1 MQNQDVY
8 KPKHKVRIV
17 TAASLFDGHDAAI
30 NIMRRIIQSTGVEV
44 IHLGHDRSVD
54 EVVNC
59 AIQEDAN
66 AIAMTSYQGGHN
78 EYFKY
83 MYDLLQ
89 EKGAGHIKIFGG
101 GGGVILEEE
110 IKDLMDYGITRIYS
124 PDDGREMGLQGMIND
139 LVQKADEVSADSTD
153 KGKIC
158 NEDGDWLFE
167 LGNDKVL
174 ENLKA
179 KDVNTIARLISLA
192 ENNQK
197 DFKEIFSYGEGEA
210 KDTIPVLGITGTGG
224 SGKSSL
230 VDELVRRF
238 LVDFKDKTLGII
250 SVDPSKRKTG
260 GALLGDRIRMNAINS
275 PRVYMRSLATRQS
288 NLALSKYVQDAVDV
302 LKAAHFDLIILETSG
317 IGQSDT
323 EILDHSD
330 ASLYVMTPEF
340 GAATQLEKIDMLDF
354 ADLVAINKFDK
365 RGALDALRDV
375 KKQYQRNHNLWDTD
389 LNQLPVYGTIASQF
403 NDPGMNVLYK
413 SIMDKIVEKTDTN
426 LKSDYTIS
434 DEMSEKIYIIP
445 PQRTRYL
452 SEIAENNRAYDTS
465 AKSQI
470 EVAQKLYG
478 IFQTILSVLNSSTE
492 DEANFLDKNG
502 LNEENILKTINTE
515 EKKDFISLLIKE
527 FDRVKMNLDPYNWE
541 KILEWNSTVQR
552 YKNEVYSFKVRDKEI
567 KIQTHTKSLSHLNIP
582 KVALPKYKAWGDLLK
597 WMLQENVPGQ
607 FPFTSGLY
615 PFKRTGEDP
624 TRMFA
629 GEGGP
634 ERTNRRFHY
643 VSHGLPAKRLSTAFD
658 SVTLYGNDPDYRP
671 DIYGKIGN
679 AGVSICCLDD
689 AKKLYSGFD
698 LADPMTSVS
707 MTINGPAPMLLG
719 FFMNTAIDQQCEK
732 YIKENGLE
740 EEVNS
745 KIDEIYMAKGTKRPT
760 YQGDLPEGNN
770 GLGLMLLGVTGD
782 MVLPKE
788 VYENIKYKTI
798 SVVRGT
804 VQADILKE
812 DQAQN
817 TCIFSTEFALR
828 LMGDVQEY
836 FIKNK
841 VRNFYS
847 VSISGYHIAEA
858 GANPITQLA
867 LTLSNGF
874 TYVEYYLSRG
884 MNINDFGPNL
894 SFFFSN
900 GIDPEYAVIGRV
912 ARRIWAKAMKEKYN
926 ANARAQMLKYH
937 IQTSG
942 RSLHAQEIDFNDIR
956 TTLQALYA
964 IYDNCN
970 SLHTNAY
977 DEAITTP
984 TEESVR
990 RAMAIQL
997 IINKE
1002 LGLAKNENPIQ
1013 GSFIIEELTDLVE
1026 EAVLLE
1032 FDRLTERGGV
1042 LGAME
1047 TMYQRSK
1054 IQEESLYYE
1063 TLKHNGKFP
1072 IIGVNTFLSSKG
1084 SPTVKPREVIRAT
1097 TEEKEYQINSLNNL
1111 HESYKGKSE
1120 KLLEELQT
1128 TAIHNN
1134 NMFECLMEVTKY
1146 CSLGQITDA
1155 LFEVGGQYRRNM

>member
-1 MQNQDVY
+1 MEKIEAY
-8 KPKHKVRIV
+8 KPKNKVRIV

-30 NIMRRIIQSTGVEV
+30 NIMRRIIQSTGCEV
-44 IHLGHDRSVD
+44 IHLGHDRSVE

-59 AIQEDAN
+59 AIQEDVQ
-66 AIAMTSYQGGHN
+66 AIAMTSYQGGHT
-78 EYFKY
+78 EYLKY
-83 MYDLLQ
+83 MHDLLK
-89 EKGAGHIKIFGG
+89 EKGAGHIKIFAGG
-101 GGGVILEEE
+101 GGTILPEE
-110 IKDLMDYGITRIYS
+110 IKELEAYGIERIYH
-124 PDDGREMGLQGMIND
+124 PDDGRSMGLQGMIND
-139 LVQKADEVSADSTD
+139 LVQRADYPVGNELNGEVKNIANKNPT
-153 KGKIC
+153 
-158 NEDGDWLFE
+158 E
-167 LGNDKVL
+167 
-174 ENLKA
+174 
-179 KDVNTIARLISLA
+179 IARLISAA
-192 ENNQK
+192 EN
-197 DFKEIFSYGEGEA
+197 FPESAEKELNEIHQLAS
-210 KDTIPVLGITGTGG
+210 KVDTPILGITGTGG
-224 SGKSSL
+224 AGKSSL

-238 LVDFKDKTLGII
+238 LVDFEDKKIAI
-250 SVDPSKRKTG
+250 VSVDPSKRKTG
-260 GALLGDRIRMNAINS
+260 GALLGDRIRMNAINND
-275 PRVYMRSLATRQS
+275 RVYMRSLATRQS
-288 NLALSKYVQDAVDV
+288 NLALSKHVAEALEI
-302 LKAAHFDLIILETSG
+302 LKAANFDLIILETSG

-323 EILDHSD
+323 EIMDHSD
-330 ASLYVMTPEF
+330 VSLYVMTPEF

-354 ADLVAINKFDK
+354 ADIVALNKFDK
-365 RGALDALRDV
+365 RGALDAIRDV
-375 KKQYQRNHNLWDTD
+375 KKQYVRNHQLWEVDTD
-389 LNQLPVYGTIASQF
+389 DLPVFGTIASQF
-403 NDPGMNVLYK
+403 NDPGMNSLYK
-413 SIMDKIVEKTDTN
+413 AVMDEIVEKTAGKD
-426 LKSDYTIS
+426 LVSKIKIS
-434 DEMSEKIYIIP
+434 AEMSEKIYIIP
-445 PQRTRYL
+445 PARSRYL
-452 SEIAENNRAYDTS
+452 SEIAENNRSYDESVEAQT
-465 AKSQI
+465 

-478 IFQTILSVLNSSTE
+478 IYKTIETVAGQSLTLSSIGIEE
-492 DEANFLDKNG
+492 DDIDVK
-502 LNEENILKTINTE
+502 EENKELL
-515 EKKDFISLLIKE
+515 SLLLKE
-527 FDRVKMNLDPYNWE
+527 FARIKMDFDPYNWE
-541 KILEWNSTVQR
+541 HILNWADKVKR
-552 YKNEVYSFKVRDKEI
+552 YKDPLYIFKVRDKEI
-567 KIQTHTKSLSHLNIP
+567 KIATHTESLSHSQIP
-582 KVALPKYKAWGDLLK
+582 KIALPKYTAWGDLLK
-597 WMLQENVPGQ
+597 WILQENVPGE
-607 FPFTSGLY
+607 FPYTAGLY

-634 ERTNRRFHY
+634 ERTNKRFHY
-643 VSHGLPAKRLSTAFD
+643 VSLGMPAKRLSTAFD
-658 SVTLYGNDPDYRP
+658 SVTLYGNDPAIRP
-671 DIYGKIGN
+671 DIYGKVGN
-679 AGVSICCLDD
+679 SGVSICCLDD

-698 LADPMTSVS
+698 LSHPLTSVS

-719 FFMNTAIDQQCEK
+719 FFMNAAIDQNCEK
-732 YIKENGLE
+732 YIHENGMVD
-740 EEVNS
+740 EVEK
-745 KIDEIYMAKGTKRPT
+745 KIASIYKKKGVTRPA
-760 YQGDLPEGNN
+760 YQGELPEGNN

-782 MVLPKE
+782 QVLPSDVYAKIKE
-788 VYENIKYKTI
+788 ETLK
-798 SVVRGT
+798 SVRGT

-836 FIKNK
+836 FIDNA

-867 LTLSNGF
+867 LTLANGF

-884 MNINDFGPNL
+884 MDIDKFGPNL

-912 ARRIWAKAMKEKYN
+912 ARRIWAKALKNKYK
-926 ANARAQMLKYH
+926 ANPRAQMLKYH

-1013 GSFIIEELTDLVE
+1013 GAFIIEELTDLVE
-1026 EAVLLE
+1026 DAVLQE

-1063 TLKHNGKFP
+1063 TLKHNGEFP
-1072 IIGVNTFLSSKG
+1072 IIGVNTFLNKNG
-1084 SPTVKPREVIRAT
+1084 SPTILPAEVIRAT
-1097 TEEKEYQINSLNNL
+1097 TAEKDYQISMLSALKEGNAD
-1111 HESYKGKSE
+1111 KV
-1120 KLLEELQT
+1120 EEQLQKIQHA
-1128 TAIHNN
+1128 AIHNEN
-1134 NMFECLMEVTKY
+1134 IFAHLMEATKF
-1146 CSLGQITDA
+1146 CSLGQITQA

>member
-1 MQNQDVY
+1 MEQQ
-8 KPKHKVRIV
+8 KPYIPNNKVRIV
-17 TAASLFDGHDAAI
+17 TAAALFDGHDAAI

-44 IHLGHDRSVD
+44 IHLGHDRSVE
-54 EVVNC
+54 EVVNT

-66 AIAMTSYQGGHN
+66 AIAITSYQGGHN

-89 EKGAGHIKIFGG
+89 EKGAGQIKIFGG
-101 GGGVILEEE
+101 GGGVILPSE
-110 IKDLMDYGITRIYS
+110 IVELQAYGITRIYA
-124 PDDGREMGLQGMIND
+124 PDDGRELGLQGMIND
-139 LVQKADEVSADSTD
+139 LVQQSDYAIGDKLTDEINHLEGKNPKA
-153 KGKIC
+153 
-158 NEDGDWLFE
+158 
-167 LGNDKVL
+167 
-174 ENLKA
+174 
-179 KDVNTIARLISLA
+179 IARIISSA
-192 ENNQK
+192 ENFPDVAAK
-197 DFKEIFSYGEGEA
+197 TLEA
-210 KDTIPVLGITGTGG
+210 IHKKNENNTIPVLGITGTGG
-224 SGKSSL
+224 AGKSSL

-238 LVDFKDKTLGII
+238 LSDFPEKTIGLI

-288 NLALSKYVQDAVDV
+288 NLALSKYVADAIQVI
-302 LKAAHFDLIILETSG
+302 KAAKYDIIILETSG

-323 EILDHSD
+323 EIMDHSD
-330 ASLYVMTPEF
+330 VSLYVMTPEF

-365 RGALDALRDV
+365 RGALDAIRDV
-375 KKQYQRNHNLWDTD
+375 KKQYQRNHNLWDVNPD
-389 LNQLPVYGTIASQF
+389 EMPVFGTIASQF
-403 NDPGMNVLYK
+403 NDPGMNTLYK
-413 SIMDKIVEKTDTN
+413 AIMDKVHEKTNSD
-426 LKSDYTIS
+426 LKSTIQITR
-434 DEMSEKIYIIP
+434 EMSEKIFVIP
-445 PQRTRYL
+445 PHRTRYL
-452 SEIAENNRAYDTS
+452 SEISESNRKYDVT
-465 AKSQI
+465 AVSQ
-470 EVAQKLYG
+470 EQVAQKLYG
-478 IFQTILSVLNSSTE
+478 IFKTIETVAKKTPEINKAGIDDTSVLPSAVEEHNE
-492 DEANFLDKNG
+492 NRIFLNLLLNQFDK
-502 LNEENILKTINTE
+502 
-515 EKKDFISLLIKE
+515 
-527 FDRVKMNLDPYNWE
+527 VKMDLDPYNWE
-541 KILEWNSTVQR
+541 IILTWNEKVNK
-552 YKNEVYSFKVRDKEI
+552 YKNPVYTFKVRDREI
-567 KIQTHTKSLSHLNIP
+567 KMATHTESLSHSQIP
-582 KVALPKYKAWGDLLK
+582 KIALPKYQAWGDILR
-597 WMLQENVPGQ
+597 WCLQENVPGE
-607 FPFTSGLY
+607 FPFTAGLY
-615 PFKRTGEDP
+615 PFKREGEDP
-624 TRMFA
+624 SRMFA

-634 ERTNRRFHY
+634 ERTNKRFHY
-643 VSHGLPAKRLSTAFD
+643 VSAGLPAKRLSTAFD
-658 SVTLYGNDPDYRP
+658 SVTLYGNDPHVRP

-698 LADPMTSVS
+698 LVHAMTSVS

-719 FFMNTAIDQQCEK
+719 FFMNAAIDQQCEF

-740 EEVNS
+740 KEVEA
-745 KIDEIYMAKGTKRPT
+745 KINKIYKEKEVERPH

-782 MVLPKE
+782 QVLPLE
-788 VYENIKYKTI
+788 VYNDIKARTL
-798 SVVRGT
+798 SQVRGT

-836 FIKNK
+836 FIAKN

-867 LTLSNGF
+867 FTLSNGF

-900 GIDPEYAVIGRV
+900 GVDPEYAVIGRV
-912 ARRIWAKAMKEKYN
+912 ARKIWAKAMKNKYG
-926 ANARAQMLKYH
+926 ANERAQMLKYH

-1013 GSFIIEELTDLVE
+1013 GAFIIEELTDLVE
-1026 EAVLLE
+1026 AAVLQE
-1032 FDRLTERGGV
+1032 FDRITERGGV

-1063 TLKHNGKFP
+1063 TLKHTGEFP

-1084 SPTVKPREVIRAT
+1084 SPTVIPAEVIRAT
-1097 TEEKEYQINSLNNL
+1097 EEEKKYQITMLDNL
-1111 HESYKGKSE
+1111 HKANQDKVNEQLK
-1120 KLLEELQT
+1120 T
-1128 TAIHNN
+1128 TQEAAIKNEN
-1134 NMFECLMEVTKY
+1134 LFEHLMEATKV
-1146 CSLGQITDA
+1146 CSLGQITAA